1 MRENNGIDAPGL
13 AFLGTITDSLG
24 LFQTLVRVLVQLSQ
38 IQRTPLNNSITDRN

>member
-1 MRENNGIDAPGL
+1 MHENNGIDALGL

-38 IQRTPLNNSITDRN
+38 IQRTPLNNSIAGRT